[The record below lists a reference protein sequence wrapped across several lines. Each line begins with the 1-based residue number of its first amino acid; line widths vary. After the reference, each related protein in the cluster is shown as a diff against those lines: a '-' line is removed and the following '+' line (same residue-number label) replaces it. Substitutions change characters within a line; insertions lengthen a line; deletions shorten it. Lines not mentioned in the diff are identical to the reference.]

1 MTAKR
6 PEKGEEMNEQA
17 PVAAVKDGAPHSL
30 DPEFLSALLDA
41 SPFRMILVAP
51 DRTILYANEAMRRS
65 SGVDLA
71 AEGMKCSDLS
81 ECQSGLSSFTDN
93 VCPVTAVLE
102 SSEPV
107 QIDHGYLLP
116 EGDSRIDQVLA
127 SPILNEAGEVLYIY
141 ISFVDV
147 TSERMLAKDQRRRD
161 VFMAAL
167 NESVQRVLRSANPMP
182 YQDFVTTIGPASGAS
197 RACVF
202 INHHGENGEL
212 MMSLSGEWC
221 TDGLEPQTSN
231 PKLQNI
237 VYSESCPRWESALS
251 RGKAIRG
258 AVRSFPDGEKAILKE
273 QNVVSLLLLPLR
285 IDDRFVGVI
294 GFMNCESDYEWAP
307 SERAFFRAA
316 GNFLSQAIS
325 SKKMEEA
332 RLRLEQ
338 QVLNA
343 QKMESL
349 GLLAGAI
356 AHDFNNLLVSILGNA
371 DLALLDVEE
380 EHPAYSSVKEI
391 EIGARKAGELTRQML
406 TYAGGGQF
414 STEIIDLSASIER
427 VHHLLQTSLPKPV
440 SLDFDL
446 KRDLPAIDADTAQLQ
461 QILINLVRNAAE
473 ALVDR
478 PNGVIKVST
487 YARECDRAFLDEG
500 TINVRRKGDPLPEGT
515 YVVLEV
521 ADNGCGMD
529 AETRERI
536 FDPFFST
543 KVKGRGLGMAA
554 VMGIVRTHDAAI
566 DLFSQPNTGSVFTIL
581 FPAAEGEVA
590 VEAEIDEEEVLSWRT
605 TGSML
610 VIDDDIN
617 IIRVASRVLEST
629 GLTILSAQNGEEGVE
644 VYRKHADD
652 IVCVLLDLAM
662 PKKDGAETFREIRKI
677 NSEAKVVLSS
687 GYGKKDV
694 SERFKEPGLA
704 AFLQK
709 PYNTVKLI
717 ATIRSVIDPA
727 D

>member
-1 MTAKR
+1 
-6 PEKGEEMNEQA
+6 MNDQT
-17 PVAAVKDGAPHSL
+17 PVVADVDASPDSL

-41 SPFRMILVAP
+41 SPFRMLLVTP
-51 DRTILYANEAMRRS
+51 DRTILYANDAMRRS
-65 SGVDLA
+65 SGIDLV
-71 AEGMKCSDLS
+71 AEGLKCEDLN
-81 ECQSGLSSFTDN
+81 ECQGGPSSFTDN
-93 VCPVTAVLE
+93 VCPVAAVLE
-102 SSEPV
+102 SGGPV
-107 QIDHGYLLP
+107 QVDHGYLLP
-116 EGDSRIDQVLA
+116 EGEIRIDQVVA
-127 SPILNEAGEVLYIY
+127 SPILNETGDVLYIY

-161 VFMAAL
+161 MFMAAL
-167 NESVQRVLRSANPMP
+167 NESVQRVLRSTNSSP

-202 INHHGENGEL
+202 INHHGEDGEL

-221 TDGLEPQTSN
+221 ADGIEPQISN
-231 PKLQNI
+231 PKLHNI

-258 AVRSFPDGEKAILKE
+258 TVRTFPDAEKAILNE
-273 QNVVSLLLLPLR
+273 QNVVSILLLPLR

-294 GFMNCESDYEWAP
+294 GFMNCESEYEWTP

-371 DLALLDVEE
+371 DLALLDVED

-391 EIGARKAGELTRQML
+391 ELGARKAAELTRQML

-440 SLDFDL
+440 TLDLDL
-446 KRDLPAIDADTAQLQ
+446 QEDLPAIDADTAQLQ

-478 PNGVIKVST
+478 PDGVIKVST

-500 TINVRRKGDPLPEGT
+500 TINVRRKGDPLPEGM

-566 DLFSQPNTGSVFTIL
+566 SLFSKPDDGSVFTIL
-581 FPAAEGEVA
+581 FPAADGEV
-590 VEAEIDEEEVLSWRT
+590 VREAEIDEDEVMSWRT
-605 TGSML
+605 TGSIL
-610 VIDDDIN
+610 VVDDDVN

-629 GLTILSAQNGEEGVE
+629 GLTVLSAQNGEEGVE
-644 VYRKHADD
+644 IYRKHADE
-652 IVCVLLDLAM
+652 IICVLLDLAM
-662 PKKDGAETFREIRKI
+662 PKKDGAETFREIREI
-677 NSEAKVVLSS
+677 NSDAQVVLSS

-694 SERFKEPGLA
+694 AERFKEPGLA

-717 ATIRSVIDPA
+717 ATIRSVVAPILPE
-727 D
+727 